1 MLLDSGLLTICELV
15 NIAGPGNKPLQ
26 KLNPLAQQWYGERT
40 IGYNR
45 QYAAKSVNEQVDM
58 LVRIWAEDIR
68 PSIGHYVIVDDDM
81 QYRVDNVTLTADE
94 DGLTVYDMTLA
105 RLENHYDVIR

>member
-1 MLLDSGLLTICELV
+1 MLLDAGLLTICELV
-15 NIAGPGNKPLQ
+15 NIAEPGNKPLQ
-26 KLNPLAQQWYGERT
+26 ILNPLAQQWYGERT

-45 QYAAKSVNEQVDM
+45 QYAAKAVNEQVDL

-68 PSIGHYVIVDDDM
+68 PRIGHYAVIGET

-94 DGLTVYDMTLA
+94 DGLPVYDISLA
-105 RLENHYDVIR
+105 KLENLYDVDQ